1 MKWLEVQL
9 EVAPD
14 GTEVVAAAAGEI
26 AAGVEIRDAE
36 TVIRAAPGR
45 ALVIA
50 HVAPDEQRLLF
61 DAVEAAVARA
71 RGAGV
76 AVDPLVVRTREAD
89 EDEWR
94 DVWKQFFKATRVGR
108 TFLVRPSWDPGH
120 AAPGDRVIDLDPGR
134 AFGTGGHP
142 STRLVIALAEELAT
156 GSPDVRRFLDL
167 GCGSG
172 ILSIAASRLW
182 PAAAGLAVDL
192 DPEATACAGENFA
205 RNGVRR
211 VELVTGPLHALPA
224 EDRFDLVLANIQAD
238 VLVGLAP
245 ELAARLGLSGRAI
258 LSGLLLG
265 DVASV
270 LAAFADVGLEL
281 ERREDEGEWA
291 ALELG
296 RRRAG

>member
-1 MKWLEVQL
+1 
-9 EVAPD
+9 
-14 GTEVVAAAAGEI
+14 
-26 AAGVEIRDAE
+26 
-36 TVIRAAPGR
+36 
-45 ALVIA
+45 
-50 HVAPDEQRLLF
+50 
-61 DAVEAAVARA
+61 
-71 RGAGV
+71 
-76 AVDPLVVRTREAD
+76 
-89 EDEWR
+89 
-94 DVWKQFFKATRVGR
+94 
-108 TFLVRPSWDPGH
+108 
-120 AAPGDRVIDLDPGR
+120 
-134 AFGTGGHP
+134 
-142 STRLVIALAEELAT
+142 LVIALAEELAT

-245 ELAARLGLSGRAI
+245 ELAARLGPSGRAI

-270 LAAFADVGLEL
+270 LAAFADVGLRL
-281 ERREDEGEWA
+281 ERRQDEGEWA

-296 RRRAG
+296 RPRAG

>member
-14 GTEVVAAAAGEI
+14 GTDVVAAAAGEI
-26 AAGVEIRDAE
+26 ATGVEIRDAE

-61 DAVEAAVARA
+61 DAVEAAIARA
-71 RGAGV
+71 RDAGV
-76 AVDPLVVRTREAD
+76 SVDPVVVRTREAD

-108 TFLVRPSWDPGH
+108 TFLVRPSWDPGQ

-245 ELAARLGLSGRAI
+245 ELAARLGPSGRAI

-270 LAAFADVGLEL
+270 LAAFADVGLRL
-281 ERREDEGEWA
+281 ERRQDEGEWA

-296 RRRAG
+296 RPRAG